1 MKFEKFIT
9 EKKKIDES
17 NIVADVKRAINHV
30 RGLMKRTGKEAKKIK
45 TLKEIELQLMKL
57 DDIVKGDKQEQ
68 DRGKYK

>member
-1 MKFEKFIT
+1 
-9 EKKKIDES
+9 
-17 NIVADVKRAINHV
+17 
-30 RGLMKRTGKEAKKIK
+30 MKRTGKEAKKIK